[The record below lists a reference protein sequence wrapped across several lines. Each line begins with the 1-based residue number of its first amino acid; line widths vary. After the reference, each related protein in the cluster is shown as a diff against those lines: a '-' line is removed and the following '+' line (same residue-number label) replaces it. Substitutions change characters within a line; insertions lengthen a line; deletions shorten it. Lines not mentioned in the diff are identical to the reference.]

1 LRPVDVL
8 VLHRA
13 STGDA
18 AAIADFVERVA
29 PIVYRLVYAIIGPE
43 GIEDI
48 VQEACLQLIHRVAA
62 KPAGIDS
69 EIWLYRT
76 ILAAIERKRGAS
88 CEAVAL
94 EPFLPKYDARGS
106 RQGDRDLLLADWS
119 TIPDETLLSEE
130 GRSIVCRALGRLPV
144 EDRIILLLRDVEA
157 LSSEEVAEILGL
169 GSAFIK
175 TRLHRARMA
184 LRELLT
190 AVYGSRHSPARI
202 DGGRISV

>member
-1 LRPVDVL
+1 MRPVDVL

-18 AAIADFVERVA
+18 AAIVDFVERVA
-29 PIVYRLVYAIIGPE
+29 PIVYRLVYAMIGPE

-48 VQEACLQLIHRVAA
+48 VQEACLQLIRRAA
-62 KPAGIDS
+62 AEPPGVDS

-76 ILAAIERKRGAS
+76 ILATIERERSAS
-88 CEAVAL
+88 LEAVAL
-94 EPFLPKYDARGS
+94 ETFLPKYDAHGS

-119 TIPDETLLSEE
+119 PIPDETLLSEE
-130 GRSIVCRALGRLPV
+130 GRAIVCGAFGRLPV

-175 TRLHRARMA
+175 TRLHRARIA

-190 AVYGSRHSPARI
+190 AVYGARYSPARI